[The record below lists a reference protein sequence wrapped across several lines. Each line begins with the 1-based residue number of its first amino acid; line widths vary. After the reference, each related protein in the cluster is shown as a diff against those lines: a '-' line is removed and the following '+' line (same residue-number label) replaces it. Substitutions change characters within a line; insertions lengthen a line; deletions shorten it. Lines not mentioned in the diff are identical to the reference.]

1 MRHRYI
7 VRWLTVMAVVCACL
21 LLTAE
26 QAIAHCDTMDGPVV
40 KAAQRALA
48 KRNVNLILIWVQQK
62 DEAEIRQRFGQTLA
76 VRRLS
81 REART
86 LADNYFFETV
96 VRLHRVGEEEPYTG
110 LKPSGTDLGPV
121 IPVSDKAFQDGSAD
135 VLLKLFPTTAR
146 RDIETRFADAI
157 SKKQFN
163 ENNVEAGRQYVKAY
177 ITFMHHVE
185 HLYEESHKSEETGTA
200 RQELRLSS

>member
-7 VRWLTVMAVVCACL
+7 VRSLTVVAVVCACL
-21 LLTAE
+21 LLTADR
-26 QAIAHCDTMDGPVV
+26 AIAHCDTMDGPVV

-48 KRNVNLILIWVQQK
+48 KRNVNLILIWVQKK
-62 DEAEIRQRFGQTLA
+62 DEAEIKQRFRQTLA

-81 REART
+81 REARN
-86 LADNYFFETV
+86 LADNYFFETL
-96 VRLHRVGEEEPYTG
+96 VRLHRAGEGEPYTG

-121 IPVSDKAFQDGSAD
+121 IPVADKAFHDGSAEA
-135 VLLKLFPTTAR
+135 LLKLFPTAAR
-146 RDIETRFADAI
+146 REIEMRFTDAI
-157 SKKQFN
+157 SKKQFD

-185 HLYEESHKSEETGTA
+185 HLYEESHKGEETGTT
-200 RQELRLSS
+200 R